1 MANEKVKFLKGQSS
15 QLPAKNTAGA
25 AVAGAFYL
33 TNDTHRLY
41 VGDDSG
47 YLQELNQS
55 ITTIAD
61 LDALNALTTSQVSD
75 GQFYYVSGS
84 LGNDGKSASGSNI
97 LVVANGT
104 RTVDGQTKPAW
115 VQINPDSFYQLT
127 SSQAAVAV
135 NPKSGKQIVVSTTVG
150 EEKKGNAPGS
160 AHTVTGSFTLEE
172 GTNVTLTPTGN
183 VIKIDAVDSKYDLKT
198 NTNASKGE
206 VVLDGPDASTNDDK
220 VYFTGSNGIKV
231 SSDNAGNVSIVGDM
245 SVTAANAFASNGDF
259 TTSISVNGG
268 NAVASTPV
276 TPTIEYG
283 NGAVKE
289 QAKFKSGTA
298 VLDVYTKDEVDDKIT
313 DQLSVANALQYQ
325 GVVSSENFTTK
336 TTGAKAGYTYKASD
350 TITIPGGKTAKV
362 GDLIIA
368 EEDSNKNI
376 VWEVVPSGDDQF
388 ITASYTADQNY
399 WELRDGSKSGN
410 PILAAHKLN
419 AGTGIAVS
427 SPSVTDNILT
437 TTIAHGNTGGSALT
451 NNTTVTTDTTLGTN
465 YNSTLTVPIVT
476 SLTKDSFGHITAGTI
491 QSYKFQ
497 HAAISNPTLT
507 YSESGNTKAI
517 GYSFSYGGQNVA
529 AALNLKSDTITFSN
543 DSSALRADIVWG
555 SFGSNS

>member
-41 VGDDSG
+41 IGDDSG

-61 LDALNALTTSQVSD
+61 LTELNKLTTSQVSD
-75 GQFYYVSGS
+75 GQFYYVKGS
-84 LGNDGKSASGSNI
+84 LGNDGKSATASNI

-104 RTVDGQTKPAW
+104 REVDGQTKPAW
-115 VQINPDSFYQLT
+115 TQINPDSFYQLT
-127 SSQAAVAV
+127 SSEAAVAV
-135 NPKSGKQIVVSTTVG
+135 GAKSNKQIIVSTTVG

-160 AHTVTGSFTLEE
+160 AHTVTGSFTLQE
-172 GTNVTLTPTGN
+172 GNNVTLTPTGN
-183 VIKIDAVDSKYDLKT
+183 VIKIDVTDSTYDLKT
-198 NTNASKGE
+198 NPNTSKGE
-206 VVLDGPDASTNDDK
+206 VVLDGPGSSDDK

-231 SSDNAGNVSIVGDM
+231 TSDNAGNVSIAGNM
-245 SVTAANAFASNGDF
+245 SVTANNAFSDQGAF

-268 NAVASTPV
+268 NGVPSAEITPI
-276 TPTIEYG
+276 IEYG
-283 NGAVKE
+283 DGAVKE
-289 QAKFKSGTA
+289 QAKFANGTA
-298 VLDVYTKDEVDDKIT
+298 VLEVYTKDEVDDKIT

-325 GVVSSENFTTK
+325 GVVSSDNFTTK

-350 TITIPGGKTAKV
+350 TITVPGGKTAKV

-388 ITASYTADQNY
+388 ITGSYAANNNY

-410 PILAAHKLN
+410 PILTAHKLN
-419 AGTGIAVS
+419 AGTAIALS
-427 SPSVTDNILT
+427 SSVTDNILT
-437 TTIAHGNTGGSALT
+437 TTISHGATSGGTAVTPGALT
-451 NNTTVTTDTTLGTN
+451 DSTTLGTSH
-465 YNSTLTVPIVT
+465 NSTLTIPVVT
-476 SLTKDSFGHITAGTI
+476 SITKDSFGHVTAQTI
-491 QSYKFQ
+491 QNYKFQ
-497 HAAISNPTLT
+497 HVAISDSTFT
-507 YSESGNTKAI
+507 YIESDNTKAI
-517 GYSFSYGGQNVA
+517 GYSFNYGGQNVA
-529 AALNLKSDTITFSN
+529 AALNLKSDTIAFSN

>member
-135 NPKSGKQIVVSTTVG
+135 NPKSNKKIVVSTTVG

-172 GTNVTLTPTGN
+172 GNNVTLTPTGN
-183 VIKIDAVDSKYDLKT
+183 VIKIDVTDSTYDLKT
-198 NTNASKGE
+198 NKNDKKGE
-206 VVLDGPDASTNDDK
+206 VVLDGPGSSDDK

-231 SSDNAGNVSIVGDM
+231 SSDNAGNVSIVGNTT
-245 SVTAANAFASNGDF
+245 VTAANAFDADGDF

-268 NAVASTPV
+268 NAVASAAV
-276 TPTIEYG
+276 TPTIQYG
-283 NGAVKE
+283 VTTPKQTAT
-289 QAKFKSGTA
+289 FKNGTA
-298 VLDVYTKDEVDDKIT
+298 VLDVYTKDEVNQKIT
-313 DQLSVANALQYQ
+313 DELSVANALQYQ
-325 GVVSSENFTTK
+325 GVVSNANFTTK

-350 TITIPGGKTAKV
+350 TITVPGGKTAKV

-388 ITASYTADQNY
+388 ITGSYAANNNY

-419 AGTGIAVS
+419 AGTAIALS
-427 SPSVTDNILT
+427 SSVTDNILT
-437 TTIAHGNTGGSALT
+437 TTISHGATSGGTAVTAGALT
-451 NNTTVTTDTTLGTN
+451 DSTTLGAN
-465 YNSTLTVPIVT
+465 YNSTLTIPVVT
-476 SLTKDSFGHITAGTI
+476 SITKDSFGHITAQTV
-491 QSYKFQ
+491 QNYKFQ
-497 HAAISNPTLT
+497 HVAISDPTFT
-507 YSESGNTKAI
+507 YIESGNTKAI
-517 GYSFSYGGQNVA
+517 GYNFNYGGKNVG
-529 AALNLKSDTITFSN
+529 AALNLKSDTIAFSN